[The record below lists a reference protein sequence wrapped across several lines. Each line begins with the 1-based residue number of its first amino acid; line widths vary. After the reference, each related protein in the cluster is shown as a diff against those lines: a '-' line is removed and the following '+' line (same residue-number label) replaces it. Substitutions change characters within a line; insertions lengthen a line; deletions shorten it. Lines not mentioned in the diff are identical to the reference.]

1 MSCITITLTGNEGT
15 SANNYTFESVQASEE
30 TDCKD

>member
-1 MSCITITLTGNEGT
+1 MSCVTINLTGNEGS
-15 SANNYTFESVQASEE
+15 SANNCTFESVQASEE